1 MPSLT
6 NIHTQLYVLYQ
17 CIPNCLTSHK
27 EGLQIVTLDNV
38 TL

>member
-6 NIHTQLYVLYQ
+6 NIHAPLYVLYQ
-17 CIPNCLTSHK
+17 RISNCLTSQK
-27 EGLQIVTLDNV
+27 GGLQIVTLGNV